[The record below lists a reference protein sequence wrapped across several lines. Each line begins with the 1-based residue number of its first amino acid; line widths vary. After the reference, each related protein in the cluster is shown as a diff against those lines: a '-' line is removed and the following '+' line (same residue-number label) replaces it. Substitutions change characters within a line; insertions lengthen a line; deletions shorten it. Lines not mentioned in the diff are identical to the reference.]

1 MGKNAVAIWVNFREG
16 WHKHWKL
23 TLGKGAKMEALAT
36 RTLATAAPPSVQG
49 SIPIAEMHDL
59 SVRWGSRTVLEG
71 VNLRIEPGEQLVV
84 VGPSGAGKSTVLRL
98 LAGLLLPSS
107 GRLNLNGEAQT
118 YLRLDQQHPPDVRL
132 VFQNP
137 ALLGSLSVKENVGF
151 LLYRDGR
158 LSEREISDRV
168 NQALEAV
175 GLLGTAE
182 QMPSELSGGMQ
193 KRVSFARALIQD
205 PRKANDQTPLLLFD
219 EPTAGLDPVACTR
232 IEDLIVRTT
241 EVAQAGSVVV
251 SHVHSTIERTAEQVV
266 LLYEGA
272 FRWSGTIDDY
282 RTTTNPYVVQFRSGS
297 LSGPMQPAEL

>member
-1 MGKNAVAIWVNFREG
+1 LAEALGIA
-16 WHKHWKL
+16 
-23 TLGKGAKMEALAT
+23 LGKGAKMDALAL
-36 RTLATAAPPSVQG
+36 RPLATAAPPTAQSSV
-49 SIPIAEMHDL
+49 PIAEMHDL
-59 SVRWGSRTVLEG
+59 SVRWGSRTILNG

-107 GRLNLNGEAQT
+107 GHLNLNGEAQT

-158 LSEREISDRV
+158 LSEREISNRV

-175 GLLGTAE
+175 GLLGTAD
-182 QMPSELSGGMQ
+182 QIPSELSGGMQ

-205 PRKANDQTPLLLFD
+205 PRKTNDQTPLLLFD

-241 EVAQAGSVVV
+241 DVAQAGSVVV

-266 LLYEGA
+266 LLYDGA
-272 FRWSGTIDDY
+272 FRWNGSINDY

>member
-1 MGKNAVAIWVNFREG
+1 MD
-16 WHKHWKL
+16 
-23 TLGKGAKMEALAT
+23 ALAL
-36 RTLATAAPPSVQG
+36 RPLATAAPPTAQSSV
-49 SIPIAEMHDL
+49 PIAEMHDL
-59 SVRWGSRTVLEG
+59 SVRWGSRTILNG
-71 VNLRIEPGEQLVV
+71 VNLSIEPGEQLVV

-118 YLRLDQQHPPDVRL
+118 YLRLDQQEPPDVRL

-158 LSEREISDRV
+158 LSEREITDRV

-175 GLLGTAE
+175 GLLGIAD

-205 PRKANDQTPLLLFD
+205 PRKTNDQTPLLLFD

-241 EVAQAGSVVV
+241 DVAQAGSVVV

-266 LLYEGA
+266 LLYDGA
-272 FRWSGTIDDY
+272 FRWNGSIDDY

>member
-1 MGKNAVAIWVNFREG
+1 MAEANGIA
-16 WHKHWKL
+16 
-23 TLGKGAKMEALAT
+23 LGKGAKMDALAP
-36 RTLATAAPPSVQG
+36 RPLATAAPPTAQSSV
-49 SIPIAEMHDL
+49 PIAEMHDL
-59 SVRWGSRTVLEG
+59 SVRWGSRTILNG
-71 VNLRIEPGEQLVV
+71 VDLSIEPGEQLVV

-158 LSEREISDRV
+158 LSEREITDRV

-175 GLLGTAE
+175 GLLGTAD

-193 KRVSFARALIQD
+193 KRVSFARVLIQD
-205 PRKANDQTPLLLFD
+205 PRKTNDQTPLLLFD

-266 LLYEGA
+266 LLYDGA
-272 FRWSGTIDDY
+272 FRWHGSIDDY

>member
-1 MGKNAVAIWVNFREG
+1 
-16 WHKHWKL
+16 
-23 TLGKGAKMEALAT
+23 
-36 RTLATAAPPSVQG
+36 
-49 SIPIAEMHDL
+49 MHDL
-59 SVRWGSRTVLEG
+59 SVRWGSRTILNG
-71 VNLRIEPGEQLVV
+71 VNLSIEPGEQLVV

-107 GRLNLNGEAQT
+107 GRLDLNGEAQT
-118 YLRLDQQHPPDVRL
+118 YLRLDQQQPPDVRL

-158 LSEREISDRV
+158 LSEREITDRV

-175 GLLGTAE
+175 GLLGTAD

-205 PRKANDQTPLLLFD
+205 PRKTNDQTPLLLFD

-241 EVAQAGSVVV
+241 DVAQAGSVVV

-266 LLYEGA
+266 LLYDGA
-272 FRWSGTIDDY
+272 FRWNGSIDDY

>member
-1 MGKNAVAIWVNFREG
+1 MDAVALRP
-16 WHKHWKL
+16 
-23 TLGKGAKMEALAT
+23 
-36 RTLATAAPPSVQG
+36 LATAAPPTAQSSV
-49 SIPIAEMHDL
+49 PIAEMHDL
-59 SVRWGSRTVLEG
+59 SVRWGSRTILNG
-71 VNLRIEPGEQLVV
+71 VNLSIEPGEQLVV

-107 GRLNLNGEAQT
+107 GRLDLNGEAQT
-118 YLRLDQQHPPDVRL
+118 YLRLDQQQPPDVRL

-158 LSEREISDRV
+158 LSEREITDRV

-175 GLLGTAE
+175 GLLGTAD

-205 PRKANDQTPLLLFD
+205 PRKTNDQTPLLLFD

-241 EVAQAGSVVV
+241 DVAQAGSVVV

-266 LLYEGA
+266 LLYDGA
-272 FRWSGTIDDY
+272 FRWNGSIDDY

>member
-1 MGKNAVAIWVNFREG
+1 LAEANGIA
-16 WHKHWKL
+16 
-23 TLGKGAKMEALAT
+23 LGKGAKMDALAPRLLT
-36 RTLATAAPPSVQG
+36 TAAPPTAQSSV
-49 SIPIAEMHDL
+49 PIAEMHDL
-59 SVRWGSRTVLEG
+59 SVRWGSRTILNG
-71 VNLRIEPGEQLVV
+71 VDLSIEPGEQLVV

-158 LSEREISDRV
+158 LSEREITDRV

-175 GLLGTAE
+175 GLLGTAD

-193 KRVSFARALIQD
+193 KRVSF
-205 PRKANDQTPLLLFD
+205 
-219 EPTAGLDPVACTR
+219 G
-232 IEDLIVRTT
+232 
-241 EVAQAGSVVV
+241 G
-251 SHVHSTIERTAEQVV
+251 
-266 LLYEGA
+266 G
-272 FRWSGTIDDY
+272 G
-282 RTTTNPYVVQFRSGS
+282 G
-297 LSGPMQPAEL
+297 

>member
-1 MGKNAVAIWVNFREG
+1 MD
-16 WHKHWKL
+16 
-23 TLGKGAKMEALAT
+23 ALAP
-36 RTLATAAPPSVQG
+36 RPLATAAPPTAQSPT
-49 SIPIAEMHDL
+49 PIAEMHDL
-59 SVRWGSRTVLEG
+59 SVRWGSRTILNG
-71 VNLRIEPGEQLVV
+71 VNLSIEPGEQLVV

-107 GRLNLNGEAQT
+107 GRLTINGEPQT

-158 LSEREISDRV
+158 LSEREITDRV

-175 GLLGTAE
+175 GLLGTAD

-205 PRKANDQTPLLLFD
+205 PRKTNDQTPLLLFD

-241 EVAQAGSVVV
+241 DVAQAGSVVV

-266 LLYEGA
+266 LLYDGA
-272 FRWSGTIDDY
+272 FRWNGSIDDY

>member
-1 MGKNAVAIWVNFREG
+1 M
-16 WHKHWKL
+16 
-23 TLGKGAKMEALAT
+23 
-36 RTLATAAPPSVQG
+36 TLATAASPTAQG
-49 SIPIAEMHDL
+49 SVPIAEMHDL
-59 SVRWGSRTVLEG
+59 SVRWGSRTILNG
-71 VNLRIEPGEQLVV
+71 VNLSIEPGEQLVV

-107 GRLNLNGEAQT
+107 GSLSLNGEAQT
-118 YLRLDQQHPPDVRL
+118 YLRLDQREPPDVRL

-137 ALLGSLSVKENVGF
+137 ALLGSLSVKQNVGF

-158 LSEREISDRV
+158 LSEREITDRV

-175 GLLGTAE
+175 GLLGIAD

-205 PRKANDQTPLLLFD
+205 PRKTNDQIPLLLFD

-232 IEDLIVRTT
+232 IEDLIVRITD
-241 EVAQAGSVVV
+241 VAEAGSVVV

-266 LLYEGA
+266 LLYDGA
-272 FRWSGTIDDY
+272 FRWKGTIDDY

-297 LSGPMQPAEL
+297 LNGPMQPAEL